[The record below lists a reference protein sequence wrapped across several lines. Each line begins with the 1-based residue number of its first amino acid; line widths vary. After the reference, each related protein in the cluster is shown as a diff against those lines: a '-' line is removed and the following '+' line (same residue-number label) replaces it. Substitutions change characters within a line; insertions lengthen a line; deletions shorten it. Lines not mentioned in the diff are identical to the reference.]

1 MDQTT
6 SLSLNETDDY
16 LSPGSRVKTRIL
28 LIDDD
33 EAYCFLCKRYLRSD
47 ESFQHTVISAGTT
60 SEALAI
66 CEVDTFDCIVIDYR
80 LPDMMGT
87 EVIKMLREKMG
98 HTMPPTIVFT
108 ADGGEEAAIEA
119 VRSGA
124 NDFLA
129 KRNVT
134 QQSLCRAVKN
144 TIEKGMLRKS
154 LMSRVKEL
162 EAANQLLIKRN
173 DEIKRFYHTVSHEVK
188 TPLTAIQEFVA
199 IVADGLAGPIEEEQK
214 TILNYALESCD
225 QISTHFNDLLE
236 LSRFETGKM
245 TIDLKPC
252 SIHDVFDHCVVAA
265 TPAAV
270 AKGITLTV
278 NDQTQLPPVMMQ
290 SNRIIQVLSN
300 LINNAVKFTGPG
312 GSVTVDS
319 ELSDDNRQLRL
330 SVRDTGCGI
339 PETDTGKVFDRLYQV
354 NPANDQQSGPGMG
367 LGLSIASEIVAL
379 HGSALEVES
388 ELGVGSVFSF
398 CLKTAPGEDKLQ
410 VA

>member
-1 MDQTT
+1 MEPST

-16 LSPGSRVKTRIL
+16 LSPGGRVKTRIL

-33 EAYCFLCKRYLRSD
+33 EAYCFLCKRYLRAD
-47 ESFQHTVISAGTT
+47 ESFKHTVISAGTMA
-60 SEALAI
+60 EALAI
-66 CEVDTFDCIVIDYR
+66 CAVDAFDCIVIDYR
-80 LPDMMGT
+80 LPDKMGT
-87 EVIKMLREKMG
+87 EVINVLRKKLG
-98 HTMPPTIVFT
+98 DAMPPTIVFT

-144 TIEKGMLRKS
+144 TIEKGMLRKT

-162 EAANQLLIKRN
+162 EATNQLLIKRN
-173 DEIKRFYHTVSHEVK
+173 DEIQRFYHTVSHEVK

-214 TILNYALESCD
+214 TILHYALESCD

-245 TIDLKPC
+245 TVNITPC
-252 SIHDVFDHCVVAA
+252 SIHDVFDHCIVAA
-265 TPAAV
+265 GPAAA
-270 AKGITLTV
+270 AKGIVLTV
-278 NDQTQLPPVMMQ
+278 NDQAPLPDVMMQ

-300 LINNAVKFTGPG
+300 LINNAIKFTQSG

-319 ELSDDNRQLRL
+319 RLADDGSRLRL

-354 NPANDQQSGPGMG
+354 NPANDQQNGPGMG
-367 LGLSIASEIVAL
+367 LGLSIASEIVSL

-388 ELGVGSVFSF
+388 ELGVGSEFSF
-398 CLKTAPGEDKLQ
+398 YLNTAESQEQGQ

>member
-1 MDQTT
+1 MEQTS
-6 SLSLNETDDY
+6 SLSLNETADY
-16 LSPGSRVKTRIL
+16 PTPGSRVKTRIL

-33 EAYCFLCKRYLRSD
+33 EAYCFLCKRYLRAD
-47 ESFQHTVISAGTT
+47 DSFQHTVISAGTMN
-60 SEALAI
+60 EALAI
-66 CEVDTFDCIVIDYR
+66 CAVDTFDCIVIDYR

-87 EVIKMLREKMG
+87 EVIKLLREKLG
-98 HTMPPTIVFT
+98 DAMPLTIVFT

-154 LMSRVKEL
+154 LTSRVKQL

-214 TILNYALESCD
+214 TILSYALESCD

-245 TIDLKPC
+245 TIDLTPC
-252 SIHDVFDHCVVAA
+252 SIQHVFDHCIVAA

-270 AKGITLTV
+270 AKDITLQV
-278 NDQTQLPPVMMQ
+278 NDQHLLPPIMMQ

-300 LINNAVKFTGPG
+300 LINNAIKFTEPG
-312 GSVTVDS
+312 GSVTVGS
-319 ELSDDNRQLRL
+319 ELTDDGSQLRL

-339 PETDTGKVFDRLYQV
+339 PEADTGKVFERLFQV
-354 NPANDQQSGPGMG
+354 NPANDQQNGHGMG
-367 LGLSIASEIVAL
+367 LGLSIASEIVNL
-379 HGSALEVES
+379 HGGSLEVES

-398 CLKTAPGEDKLQ
+398 YLQTAKDEEQLH